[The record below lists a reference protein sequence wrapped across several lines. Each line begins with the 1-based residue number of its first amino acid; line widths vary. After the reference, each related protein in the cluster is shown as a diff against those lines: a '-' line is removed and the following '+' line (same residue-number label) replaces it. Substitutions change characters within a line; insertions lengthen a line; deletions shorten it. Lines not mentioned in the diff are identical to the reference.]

1 MVTFQIVKWPSERF
15 HKNKVPLGFTIYS
28 TLQTLFY
35 NIKLP
40 SQDKCGNFVVA
51 RRTKIFQVHQHPSQ
65 PTRQGVVVG
74 EGSCSSAGSSK
85 LYLKSALCNRL
96 PNRDKRIGNTSKIA
110 FVLLLYQITSNY
122 YHQKHNKFILVFS
135 SA

>member
-1 MVTFQIVKWPSERF
+1 MVIFQIVKLPERRF
-15 HKNKVPLGFTIYS
+15 HRNKVPLDFTIYS
-28 TLQTLFY
+28 TLFY

-65 PTRQGVVVG
+65 PARQGVVG

-96 PNRDKRIGNTSKIA
+96 PIRDKRIGNTSKIA

-122 YHQKHNKFILVFS
+122 YHQKHNKFLLMFS